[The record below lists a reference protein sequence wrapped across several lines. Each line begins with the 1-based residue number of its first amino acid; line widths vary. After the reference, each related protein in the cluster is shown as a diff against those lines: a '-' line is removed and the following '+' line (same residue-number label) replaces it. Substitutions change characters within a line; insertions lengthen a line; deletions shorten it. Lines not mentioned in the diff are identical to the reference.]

1 MHDTITLYTTMHQ
14 NLAQQ
19 EMDQEKEPFACRY
32 GCVCGQEE
40 EEDDDDDARPSSG
53 TYITLAGP

>member
-1 MHDTITLYTTMHQ
+1 MHQ

-40 EEDDDDDARPSSG
+40 EDDDDDTSFLWDLY
-53 TYITLAGP
+53 YIGMPITIFLK

>member
-1 MHDTITLYTTMHQ
+1 MHQ

-32 GCVCGQEE
+32 GCVCGKEE